1 MLGKIVWNNVQ
12 DYFELEK
19 DPSAR
24 YFKKVQ
30 TEEKIDKALMEY
42 LRTKMDRADY
52 VLSVNEIQR

>member
-1 MLGKIVWNNVQ
+1 MLGKIAWNNVQ

-52 VLSVNEIQR
+52 VL